1 MKLKSNFEVVHIADE
16 HIIVPIGEQREQFK
30 GVVVLNEAAAF
41 LLEKMSED
49 SVLPVITLDYSE
61 SISDN
66 NDESFTTEDG
76 VSIINF

>member
-1 MKLKSNFEVVHIADE
+1 MNYHLLFEGDRVLSVTNEYVVIERCSGTVDFFS
-16 HIIVPIGEQREQFK
+16 ISQ
-30 GVVVLNEAAAF
+30 
-41 LLEKMSED
+41 LEKMSED